1 MERGI
6 YSLIHVPKTIYL
18 PANIGIL
25 FEKKK
30 EMGGIFLFSFEKES
44 YFTVFCLYLQRKEG
58 RWKMEDG

>member
-30 EMGGIFLFSFEKES
+30 EIKKKLSTGH
-44 YFTVFCLYLQRKEG
+44 
-58 RWKMEDG
+58 